1 MILAMTLAAS
11 LAQSW
16 MRPPV
21 ENPAGPD
28 ISGRYAELQAS
39 GVSGCNTAG
48 VPRTLDI
55 HILAEPPHYRSA
67 NIGEM
72 AYDLGEGDAPGGSF
86 TVAGQP
92 DRKALADG
100 SWRVSIGGGWVHT
113 AGRYVDGI
121 TDGQLRGRVEVELD
135 RLADGTLR
143 LVSITRAERQNDE
156 GVPVVTDGRLPDGTE
171 LRPFSRCGDTSR

>member
-72 AYDLGEGDAPGGSF
+72 AYDLGEGDAPCACVHAC
-86 TVAGQP
+86 T
-92 DRKALADG
+92 R
-100 SWRVSIGGGWVHT
+100 IG
-113 AGRYVDGI
+113 
-121 TDGQLRGRVEVELD
+121 
-135 RLADGTLR
+135 
-143 LVSITRAERQNDE
+143 
-156 GVPVVTDGRLPDGTE
+156 
-171 LRPFSRCGDTSR
+171 LRPRLSPPACACG

>member
-16 MRPPV
+16 MRQPV

-28 ISGRYAELQAS
+28 ISGRFAELQADGTPS
-39 GVSGCNTAG
+39 CDAPGR
-48 VPRTLDI
+48 PRTLDI

-72 AYDLGEGDAPGGSF
+72 AYGLGDGALGGSF

-100 SWRVSIGGGWVHT
+100 SERVGFGGGWVHT
-113 AGRYVDGI
+113 AGRFIDGI
-121 TDGQLRGRVEVELD
+121 PDSQLRGLVEVELD

-156 GVPVVTDGRLPDGTE
+156 GIPVVTDGRLPDGTE
-171 LRPFSRCGDTSR
+171 LRPFSRCGDTRH